1 MLLIWTTE
9 RYSGAPRPVV
19 YMPPSR
25 ALGGAMRKTL
35 FLLAYVGFVAFS
47 APALADDREDC
58 SSNDVERMIRG
69 CTDVINTRHELKQTL
84 AVAYHRRG
92 IAYATKRD
100 FDRAIADYTKAIEID
115 PEHVGAYNDRGLA
128 YTNKSDY
135 QRAIADVT
143 KAVELSAKSPPPI
156 TIPVPPPPVK
166 ATKSVPSAATKAPP
180 LGKAGAP
187 PPPPVKTTKSAPPP
201 PAPPPP
207 PPSAKAAAPAPVPPP
222 KPGDTGSEAPSWAAQ
237 ILNNKD
243 MN

>member
-1 MLLIWTTE
+1 
-9 RYSGAPRPVV
+9 
-19 YMPPSR
+19 
-25 ALGGAMRKTL
+25 MRKTL

-92 IAYATKRD
+92 IAYAAKRD

-222 KPGDTGSEAPSWAAQ
+222 KPTPSDTGNEAPNWAAQ
-237 ILNNKD
+237 VLNNKD

>member
-1 MLLIWTTE
+1 
-9 RYSGAPRPVV
+9 
-19 YMPPSR
+19 
-25 ALGGAMRKTL
+25 MRKTL
-35 FLLAYVGFVAFS
+35 FLLACVGFVASS
-47 APALADDREDC
+47 APVLADDREDC

-92 IAYATKRD
+92 IAYAAKRD
-100 FDRAIADYTKAIEID
+100 FDRAIADYSKAIEID

-143 KAVELSAKSPPPI
+143 KAVELSAKSPPPM
-156 TIPVPPPPVK
+156 TIPVPPPVK

-201 PAPPPP
+201 PAPPPS
-207 PPSAKAAAPAPVPPP
+207 PPSAKTAAPAPVPPP
-222 KPGDTGSEAPSWAAQ
+222 KPSDTGSEAPSWAAQ